1 MTMINPDLGPDPVNR
16 LADGAK
22 RSRPMSRY
30 QVHKIFREM
39 VRGELANGRFSA
51 RRRRRLVHYAASLRI
66 SAVEAGELIQEVV
79 RAEGG
84 LDTNINEPAPH
95 LRLLPAP
102 KRTWPTWAKL
112 TAALAAVLLVNL
124 LVLALFAS

>member
-1 MTMINPDLGPDPVNR
+1 M
-16 LADGAK
+16 
-22 RSRPMSRY
+22 
-30 QVHKIFREM
+30 
-39 VRGELANGRFSA
+39 
-51 RRRRRLVHYAASLRI
+51 
-66 SAVEAGELIQEVV
+66 V